1 MDQPANEAP
10 KGAQNDDP
18 NEAVQETGAAAQPSS
33 AASTGGHSKTSPTI
47 TLQDLL
53 ASSQK
58 TAALQQSF
66 KSTYQNLP
74 TVLEIAGQI
83 LKKKNEGDAALNE
96 GMKVVENVLQEAN
109 EKADALSQDLQK
121 HMELL
126 KSALQDKDTLMDLM
140 KSGSRGAGTKSDPGT
155 SSQNASSLGGGVADP
170 KIAYQLNLLMGNV
183 QSMVA
188 REVENQLSQ
197 LRAQAEK
204 MMQQGK

>member
-1 MDQPANEAP
+1 MDEPEKEVP
-10 KGAQNDDP
+10 KGAQNSDP
-18 NEAVQETGAAAQPSS
+18 NEAAGKTGAAAQPSS
-33 AASTGGHSKTSPTI
+33 AASTGGHPKTPPTI

-53 ASSQK
+53 DSSQK
-58 TAALQQSF
+58 TTALQQSF

-109 EKADALSQDLQK
+109 DKADALSEDLQK

-126 KSALQDKDTLMDLM
+126 KAALQDKDTLIDLM
-140 KSGSRGAGTKSDPGT
+140 KSGSKGADVSPNAGTSN
-155 SSQNASSLGGGVADP
+155 QHASALGGGIADP

>member
-1 MDQPANEAP
+1 M
-10 KGAQNDDP
+10 
-18 NEAVQETGAAAQPSS
+18 
-33 AASTGGHSKTSPTI
+33 
-47 TLQDLL
+47 
-53 ASSQK
+53 
-58 TAALQQSF
+58 QQSF

-109 EKADALSQDLQK
+109 EKADVLSQDLQK

-126 KSALQDKDTLMDLM
+126 KSALHDKDTLIDLM
-140 KSGSRGAGTKSDPGT
+140 KSGSKGTDVRPNAGPSN
-155 SSQNASSLGGGVADP
+155 QNASSLGGGIADP
-170 KIAYQLNLLMGNV
+170 KIAYQLYLLMGNV